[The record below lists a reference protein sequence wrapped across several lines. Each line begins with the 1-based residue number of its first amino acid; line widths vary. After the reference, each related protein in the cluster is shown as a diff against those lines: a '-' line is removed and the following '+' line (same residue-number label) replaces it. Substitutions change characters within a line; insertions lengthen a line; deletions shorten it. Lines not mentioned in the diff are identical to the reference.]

1 MEARWIPRVG
11 YPPTNI
17 CTRCTDTVDNRASFV
32 ILARDLSIYLF
43 FASIFLPF
51 FFFFFFLSPSDFP
64 RIFRHRDA
72 NPPSSPTGVESVGE
86 IYEQR
91 PRKYRW
97 TSDIYGIEEC
107 NCGLSYNSV
116 FRAVA
121 SSTNVLNASGFHYLS
136 SQGCTRGT
144 VISYVIG
151 TNCHGSFSF
160 DYFFSIEGG

>member
-1 MEARWIPRVG
+1 MLDIRPRTSARAVRTQSITARPSLSSHAI
-11 YPPTNI
+11 YPFIFFSP
-17 CTRCTDTVDNRASFV
+17 
-32 ILARDLSIYLF
+32 LF
-43 FASIFLPF
+43 FFPSSSF
-51 FFFFFFLSPSDFP
+51 FFSYRLDFP

-72 NPPSSPTGVESVGE
+72 PSPTGVESVGE

-91 PRKYRW
+91 ARKYRW

-160 DYFFSIEGG
+160 DYFFSIQGG